1 MKKLYLVRH
10 AKSTRQ
16 YSELPDFERP
26 LNNRGRADAP
36 VMGELLKGMN
46 IIPDLIISSPAT
58 RAIATA
64 RLMAEHLDYPLNKIL
79 VSEDVYE
86 AWLEDLVKVLKAV
99 NPSHISVMLIGHNP
113 GLQLVA
119 EYITD
124 STFDNISTCGILG
137 IELMLDN
144 WKDLRKSCGKTLFF
158 EKPKKEAD
166 SSL

>member
-16 YSELPDFERP
+16 YTELPDFERP

-36 VMGELLKGMN
+36 IMGEVLRGMK

-64 RLMAEHLDYPLNKIL
+64 RLMAEHLDYPLNKI
-79 VSEDVYE
+79 VVNEDIYE
-86 AWLEDLVKVLKAV
+86 AWLEDLVNVLKGV
-99 NPSHISVMLIGHNP
+99 NSSHISVMLIGHNP
-113 GLQLVA
+113 GLQLLA
-119 EYITD
+119 EYVTD
-124 STFDNISTCGILG
+124 FPFDNIPTCGVLG

-144 WKDLRKSCGKTLFF
+144 WKDIRKSSGKTLFF
-158 EKPKKEAD
+158 EKPKKE
-166 SSL
+166 SETTT